1 MTRSLA
7 LLVVLTVAACTAPE
21 PRPPADIRFGGED
34 YWVFR
39 DGPTWR
45 VGRPGDTVL
54 CRKPT
59 ERDCYWSLRAK
70 LASEAALDDL
80 D

>member
-1 MTRSLA
+1 MTRA
-7 LLVVLTVAACTAPE
+7 LTLLFLLGVAACTAPA

-34 YWVFR
+34 YWIFR
-39 DGPTWR
+39 DNAAWR
-45 VGRPGDTVL
+45 VGQPGDTVP